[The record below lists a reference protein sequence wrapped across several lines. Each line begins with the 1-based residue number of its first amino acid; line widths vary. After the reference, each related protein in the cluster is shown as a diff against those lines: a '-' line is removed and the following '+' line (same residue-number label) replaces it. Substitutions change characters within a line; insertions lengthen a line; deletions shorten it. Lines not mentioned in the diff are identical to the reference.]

1 MLELRMFGERAFL
14 FGTATSLFVYLAQY
28 GRLVFLPL
36 QLEGV
41 RGLTALRVGLLFLP
55 AGAAQAIGMLASGR
69 AVDRIGPRLPMI
81 GGSVLM
87 LVAVAGFARLT
98 LATPIALVGV
108 LLALQGL
115 GCGIFTPGA
124 MVAGMSELPRSL
136 LAQGAAMRTL
146 AGQVSGALAV
156 GVLGAIVSV
165 YMGRHASQ
173 ARAQAA
179 YNAAF
184 SAAAIAVLIGLVL
197 AWCVPRQSAEAA
209 VGGGPVA
216 FLPVE

>member
-1 MLELRMFGERAFL
+1 
-14 FGTATSLFVYLAQY
+14 
-28 GRLVFLPL
+28 
-36 QLEGV
+36 
-41 RGLTALRVGLLFLP
+41 
-55 AGAAQAIGMLASGR
+55 
-69 AVDRIGPRLPMI
+69 
-81 GGSVLM
+81 
-87 LVAVAGFARLT
+87 
-98 LATPIALVGV
+98 V

-136 LAQGAAMRTL
+136 LAQGAAIRTL

-173 ARAQAA
+173 AHAQAA

-184 SAAAIAVLIGLVL
+184 SAAAVAVLIGLVL
-197 AWCVPRQSAEAA
+197 AWRMPRQSAEGA
-209 VGGGPVA
+209 VSGDPVA